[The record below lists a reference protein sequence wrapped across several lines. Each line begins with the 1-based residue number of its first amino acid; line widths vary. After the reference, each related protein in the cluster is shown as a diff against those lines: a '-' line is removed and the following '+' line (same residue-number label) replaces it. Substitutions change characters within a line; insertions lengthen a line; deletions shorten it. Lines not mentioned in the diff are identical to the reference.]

1 MDEKR
6 LTIQQRIYAFL
17 LCTIVFAVV
26 YNGSARYLSNLE
38 EIPSFVFDFEKTA
51 PFIPWTIIP
60 YMTSGVFFCLVFFLC
75 RNKEELKVLTQRM
88 LFVTVTAGIGFLLF
102 PLKFSQLKP
111 ETENSIFGYSF
122 RFLKT
127 FDSPFNQAPSLHI
140 AYAFIFWSVFRN
152 LKKGRTLVMIWLILL
167 GISTLT
173 TYQHHSI
180 DLITGSILA
189 HLCFILF
196 PYRKNDFLYRND
208 QVANVYFLS
217 GWIMILAALLLN
229 EFSGKFW
236 LSLLW
241 PALMSLWVGFQYQKN
256 NIYFLKD
263 RKGNISWTKKAFY
276 APYLFIY
283 WIFWKFFRKNKIPV
297 EILPGIYISSRP
309 DTEVLHNFEITDIH
323 SVYDLSA
330 EMEEIQALKKQP
342 IYHSVPFL
350 DIGYLEVST
359 VKKLITDITKSYT
372 QLPENRKILIH
383 CTMGFTRSSVIG
395 ILVMKNILS
404 LPLEEAINTMK
415 TINKDM
421 VIHSYLRDFLKKF

>member
-6 LTIQQRIYAFL
+6 LTIQQKIYAFL

-26 YNGSARYLSNLE
+26 YNGSSRYLSNLE

-102 PLKFSQLKP
+102 PLKFSLLKP

-152 LKKGRTLVMIWLILL
+152 FKKGKTLVMIWLILL

-263 RKGNISWTKKAFY
+263 RKGNISWIKKVFY

-309 DTEVLHNFEITDIH
+309 DAEVLHNFGITDIH

-330 EMEEIQALKKQP
+330 EIEEIQALKKKP

>member
-1 MDEKR
+1 
-6 LTIQQRIYAFL
+6 
-17 LCTIVFAVV
+17 
-26 YNGSARYLSNLE
+26 
-38 EIPSFVFDFEKTA
+38 
-51 PFIPWTIIP
+51 
-60 YMTSGVFFCLVFFLC
+60 
-75 RNKEELKVLTQRM
+75 
-88 LFVTVTAGIGFLLF
+88 
-102 PLKFSQLKP
+102 
-111 ETENSIFGYSF
+111 
-122 RFLKT
+122 
-127 FDSPFNQAPSLHI
+127 
-140 AYAFIFWSVFRN
+140 
-152 LKKGRTLVMIWLILL
+152 MIWLILL

-236 LSLLW
+236 LLLLW

-256 NIYFLKD
+256 NICFLKD
-263 RKGNISWTKKAFY
+263 RKGNISWIKKVFY

-309 DTEVLHNFEITDIH
+309 DAEVLHNFGITDIH

-330 EMEEIQALKKQP
+330 EMEEIQALKKQS

-350 DIGYLEVST
+350 DIGYLEIST

-372 QLPENRKILIH
+372 QLSENRKILIH

-395 ILVMKNILS
+395 ILMMKNILS
-404 LPLEEAINTMK
+404 LPLEEALNTMK

>member
-88 LFVTVTAGIGFLLF
+88 LFVTVAAGIGFLLF
-102 PLKFSQLKP
+102 PLKFSLLKP

-189 HLCFILF
+189 LLCFILF

-263 RKGNISWTKKAFY
+263 RKGNISWIKKVFY

-309 DTEVLHNFEITDIH
+309 DAEVLHNFGITDIH

-330 EMEEIQALKKQP
+330 EMEEIQTLKKQS